1 MYEYLEWQYLS
12 GEPVRDDY
20 LEDALAYAEEKWR
33 SYAKHRGM
41 TVTNSIMDDDSE
53 IAMFLPP
60 GPALRRLE
68 TRSIIVPL
76 KSPSEWR

>member
-1 MYEYLEWQYLS
+1 M
-12 GEPVRDDY
+12 
-20 LEDALAYAEEKWR
+20 EDTLAYAEEKWR
-33 SYAKHRGM
+33 LYAKYRGM
-41 TVTNSIMDDDSE
+41 TVTNSIIDDNLE

-76 KSPSEWR
+76 KSPSE